1 LKWQKQQKRENRT
14 KGAAYTVCY
23 FISVAAILW
32 GWIYAF
38 RSYFRHY
45 DSLHPEIA
53 WAVPI
58 VREDVVE
65 ADGVFLWDEIVLA
78 SPGAGSVRFP
88 RGRGP
93 VRVEKGAVVAR
104 VASRSREFDV
114 RAVNEGYFIAG
125 VDGME
130 SSWKYSSLWLEERE
144 LPSVPRVELIRDGTD
159 VKKDA
164 PVGKIVPQPQVL
176 HFIGYADLTG
186 SLEAHL
192 DENRVMVKMDR
203 LDTPSRADVRVYEK
217 IGHRA
222 KISMSMPWFPPDMM
236 LSRNYKLVIGTGT
249 MSGVSIPETAV
260 TNRGGLKG
268 AFVLKG
274 SSSHFSEIKGRVI
287 DGGKY
292 LVTEGLRLGDA
303 VVVDGDSARE
313 GRVKLW

>member
-1 LKWQKQQKRENRT
+1 MKQRKRENRVRGT
-14 KGAAYTVCY
+14 IHSIFY
-23 FISVAAILW
+23 FIGVAAILW
-32 GWIYAF
+32 GWVYAF

-58 VREDVVE
+58 VREDIVE
-65 ADGVFLWDEIVLA
+65 VDGVFLWDEIVLT
-78 SPGAGSVRFP
+78 SPGAGKARFP

-104 VASRSREFDV
+104 VASANRTYDV
-114 RAVNEGYFIAG
+114 KAVNEGYFVAG

-130 SSWKYSSLWLEERE
+130 NNWRYSSLWLEERE
-144 LPSVPRVELIRDGTD
+144 LPSVPRVVLIGDGAD
-159 VKKDA
+159 VKSGA

-176 HFIGYADLTG
+176 HFVGYADLTG
-186 SLEAHL
+186 SLEELL
-192 DENRVMVKMDR
+192 DKNRVMVKMDR
-203 LDTPSRADVRVYEK
+203 QDTPSKAEVRVYEK
-217 IGHRA
+217 IGYRA
-222 KISMSMPWFPPDMM
+222 KISMSMPWFPPDLT

-260 TNRGGLKG
+260 INRGGLKG

-274 SSSHFSEIKGRVI
+274 SSTHFSEIKGRAI
-287 DGGKY
+287 DDGKY

-303 VVVDGDSARE
+303 VVVDGGTAIE